1 MTTENRFGNLQA
13 KLMEQTQGKEEVK
26 ARARSLTERF
36 GSKEEAAAPE
46 LKHSLEKSEV
56 YQVLIDP
63 MLEPKE
69 KADKIAELLAF
80 NETDLESNPERMAES
95 KLVLAQL
102 LADFKDYNVSLMELI
117 RDNPLSELGTDI
129 SEVFDKYHEL
139 VGSRTNLDE
148 KLKLIDEALALHG
161 GPEGLVTAL
170 LSAKDQEAE
179 REQMELALNASRAEI
194 ESITADL
201 RTLDSTVNELDSSIS
216 SAESDRLLFFKSAKK
231 EEIRVDKERL
241 REARIQRE
249 TKTSEADEKR
259 QAFEAQTGKYQTFLN
274 DGDFQLHQ
282 RILEILDVGSP
293 EFKAQISQLAEL
305 TIGYINDTETTLGGS
320 EAQIKLLLER
330 SQKVLTMIQNTGEHV
345 SILLTGQNTAQD
357 RNTVKLG
364 EYATKTEGLTGME
377 LMSHKKM
384 ETALNRHITETS
396 SGVKSAALLSQEM
409 GKTETA
415 QVSYVGR
422 LQEGLS
428 EAEEQ
433 KLISIG
439 SASMTGVATL
449 SRVES
454 FAAAVPGLIAKGQY
468 AQDAKYALGELNKEF
483 ERALSAKMAGN
494 TSIANFTETL
504 REVRE
509 AMSDRNDVEIQ
520 IATQRKGFIDNMI
533 EETERLSKVNQAAL
547 SIEATVNKEL
557 FGTESSNDNDRKVGG
572 AGAPAGSVRVMSL

>member
-1 MTTENRFGNLQA
+1 MTKENRFGDLQA
-13 KLMEQTQGKEEVK
+13 KLMNGTRDEVK
-26 ARARSLTERF
+26 DKARSLTERF
-36 GSKEEAAAPE
+36 GKKEEAAAPE
-46 LKHSLEKSEV
+46 IKHSLEKSEV
-56 YQVLIDP
+56 YQILIDP

-69 KADKIAELLAF
+69 KAEKIAQLLAF
-80 NETDLESNPERMAES
+80 DETNLEANPERQAES

-102 LADFKDYNVSLMELI
+102 LSNFKDYNVSVMELI

-129 SEVFDKYHEL
+129 SVVFEKYHTL
-139 VGSRTNLDE
+139 VGSRGALDE
-148 KLKLIDEALALHG
+148 KLKLIDEALGLHG

-170 LSAKDQEAE
+170 LSAKDKEIE
-179 REQMELALNASRAEI
+179 RAQMETALNLSRAEI
-194 ESITADL
+194 ERMTSDL
-201 RTLDSTVNELDSSIS
+201 RTLDSTVNELDSSVTI
-216 SAESDRLLFFKSAKK
+216 AESDRFLFFKTAKK
-231 EEIRVDKERL
+231 EEVRQDKDLL

-249 TKTSEADEKR
+249 TSTAVVEEKKR
-259 QAFEAQTGKYQTFLN
+259 VFEAQAGKYQAFLS

-293 EFKAQISQLAEL
+293 EFKAQIAALAEL
-305 TIGYINDTETTLGGS
+305 TIGYINDTETTLSGS

-330 SQKVLTMIQNTGEHV
+330 SQKVLTSIQNTGEHV
-345 SILLTGQNTAQD
+345 SILLTGQNMAQD
-357 RNTVKLG
+357 INTAKLQS
-364 EYATKTEGLTGME
+364 YAAKTDGLTGME
-377 LMSHKKM
+377 LMAHKKV

-396 SGVKSAALLSQEM
+396 SGVKSSALLSQEM

-483 ERALSAKMAGN
+483 ERALSAKIAGN
-494 TSIANFTETL
+494 TSITNFTETL
-504 REVRE
+504 RDVRE
-509 AMSDRNDVEIQ
+509 AMSDRNDVEIT
-520 IATQRKGFIDNMI
+520 IATQRKDLIERMI
-533 EETERLSKVNQAAL
+533 EETEKLSKVNEAAL
-547 SIEATVNKEL
+547 SIEGTVNKEL
-557 FGTESSNDNDRKVGG
+557 FGKPEANDNPKKGG
-572 AGAPAGSVRVMSL
+572 AGGAPAGSALRMAM